1 MKRENKGRR
10 GWLNKRQLASLAL
23 GTVMS
28 LGMHSTFAQ
37 EWPVKPVRI
46 VIAAAAGSGDVLA
59 RLLAPRLEERWKQP
73 VIVEAKPGAGGIVGT
88 EHVVRS
94 TDGHTLLLGTQSS
107 FLPKY
112 TQKGLR
118 FDPLT
123 DLVPVRKVV
132 HYQSVI
138 AANSETVKKATTLKD
153 LVALSKT
160 GEGFFFGGTGPTSL
174 FNLTFAILNQQLG
187 MRYSTVD
194 FNGPGAMNLAL
205 IRNDVQFAVSNP
217 ASMKGFIDN
226 GTIVPLAV
234 ISARRYSNLP
244 QVPTLKEA
252 VDYDGYLPQWWAGV
266 LMPKGTP
273 SAVVE
278 RVNSDVTAI
287 LQDEAFRRQV
297 ETTVTATVVASSP
310 ESYARDIREETV
322 VWEKLFKTLNIKPE

>member
-1 MKRENKGRR
+1 MKQKSKNQHR
-10 GWLNKRQLASLAL
+10 WLHRRQLAPLALGAVLAL
-23 GTVMS
+23 GTP
-28 LGMHSTFAQ
+28 GAFAQ
-37 EWPVKPVRI
+37 EWPTKPVKI

-88 EHVVRS
+88 EHVVRA
-94 TDGHTLLLGTQSS
+94 TDGHTLLLATQSS

-123 DLVPVRKVV
+123 DLIPVRKIV

-138 AANSETVKKATTLKD
+138 AANGETAKKAATLKD

-160 GEGFFFGGTGPTSL
+160 NEGLFFGGTGPTSL
-174 FNLTFAILNQQLG
+174 FNLTSAILNQQLG
-187 MRYSTVD
+187 IRYSTVD

-205 IRNDVQFAVSNP
+205 LRNDAQLAVSNP

-234 ISARRYSNLP
+234 ISARRYPNLP

-273 SAVVE
+273 SAVIE

-287 LQDEAFRRQV
+287 LQDEAARRQI
-297 ETTVTATVVASSP
+297 ETTVTATVVDSTP